1 MNINCII
8 VDDEPLSRK
17 FIERFCNK
25 SGKVIV
31 KNTFQNALDAIFYLR
46 NSEVDLVFLD
56 VEMPGINGFQMLDQ
70 LSYLPKVIMTT
81 SKTDYAFTAFQY
93 NVADFLK
100 KPVDY
105 NRFLDAVN
113 KVQQSSTNIV
123 SETTKTKN
131 DIVIKSNG
139 SYIRLTYDDILY
151 IEGMGDYVKYVTSE
165 KKYVAHNSLR
175 AVEETMNKEKLIK
188 VHRSY
193 IVNVKKVKD
202 FTANSLNIQGEN
214 IPVSK
219 SNKALLLEKLRKVS

>member
-1 MNINCII
+1 
-8 VDDEPLSRK
+8 
-17 FIERFCNK
+17 
-25 SGKVIV
+25 
-31 KNTFQNALDAIFYLR
+31 
-46 NSEVDLVFLD
+46 
-56 VEMPGINGFQMLDQ
+56 MLDH
-70 LSYLPKVIMTT
+70 LSCLPKIIMTT

-93 NVADFLK
+93 NVTDFLK

-113 KVQQSSTNIV
+113 KVQQSFSNGIP
-123 SETTKTKN
+123 ETPKTKN

-139 SYIRLTYDDILY
+139 SYIRLAYDDILY

-165 KKYVAHNSLR
+165 KKYVIHNSLR
-175 AVEETMNKEKLIK
+175 AVEETMNKETLVK

-202 FTANSLNIQGEN
+202 FTANSLTIQGDN

-219 SNKALLLEKLRKVS
+219 SNKALLLEKLRNVS